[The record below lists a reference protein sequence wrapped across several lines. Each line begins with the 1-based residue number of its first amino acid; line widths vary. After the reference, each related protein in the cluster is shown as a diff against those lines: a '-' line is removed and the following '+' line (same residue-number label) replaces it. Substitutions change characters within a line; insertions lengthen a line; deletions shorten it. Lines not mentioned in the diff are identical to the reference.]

1 MTLLKRFHLNNDM
14 PPKELKRKLAAILS
28 ADVVGYSRLMGRD
41 EAGTVH
47 RLTAYKQVLTDIIQK
62 HHGRVVDAPG
72 DNLLAEFG
80 SVVDAVQSAIMIQSN
95 IQTKNEMLPKNQQ
108 MPFRIGVNLGDVIID
123 GDRIY
128 GDGVNVAARLESLAL
143 AGGICISGSAYDQIE
158 NKLKFGCTFLGK
170 RKLKNIDRPVP
181 VYRIELDATGDN
193 CQMGAR
199 KSGFPKSLVVGGGL
213 FLLLLLGAAFFLWVE
228 AHRPQKFNAANEPIG
243 QVITAASRKA
253 SIAVLPLK
261 NLSGDPE
268 QEYFNDGI
276 TNDIITDLSRFGDL
290 LVIASNTVFSY
301 KRKAITI
308 AEIGKELG
316 VRYVLEGSVQKTAD
330 SVRIN
335 VQLIDAT
342 SNKHI
347 WAERYTRDLEDIFRL
362 QDDIVQAIVA
372 NLALSISTAER
383 HRVLNKK
390 SENLQAYD
398 YVLKGYGLFYNRT
411 RGGTNKAANMFLK
424 AIELDP
430 SYTAG
435 YVGLGRV
442 YERKVGQGWSEFPEQ
457 ALQRAEALARKA
469 LELNQ
474 FDASAHGLLGAVYA
488 FQGQY
493 GLAVG
498 ALQRA
503 ITLNPNHA
511 RSYHTLGWVLL
522 WSGRVDEAVTAL
534 EMSLRLDESSPR
546 NTWSLLGTAY
556 YLQGRYEAAQV
567 VLEKGVV
574 KQPDYIGNHVVLAAT
589 YARMGRN
596 EEASRTAANVLRFD
610 PFFETA
616 SYGTGFTNEKDR
628 DDIVAGL
635 RKAGLN

>member
-1 MTLLKRFHLNNDM
+1 M
-14 PPKELKRKLAAILS
+14 
-28 ADVVGYSRLMGRD
+28 
-41 EAGTVH
+41 
-47 RLTAYKQVLTDIIQK
+47 
-62 HHGRVVDAPG
+62 
-72 DNLLAEFG
+72 
-80 SVVDAVQSAIMIQSN
+80 
-95 IQTKNEMLPKNQQ
+95 
-108 MPFRIGVNLGDVIID
+108 
-123 GDRIY
+123 
-128 GDGVNVAARLESLAL
+128 
-143 AGGICISGSAYDQIE
+143 
-158 NKLKFGCTFLGK
+158 
-170 RKLKNIDRPVP
+170 
-181 VYRIELDATGDN
+181 
-193 CQMGAR
+193 
-199 KSGFPKSLVVGGGL
+199 
-213 FLLLLLGAAFFLWVE
+213 LLLGTALFLWVE
-228 AHRPQKFNAANEPIG
+228 AHRPQKFNATNEPIG

-301 KRKAITI
+301 KGRSITI
-308 AEIGKELG
+308 AEIGKELS
-316 VRYVLEGSVQKTAD
+316 VRYVLEGSVQKTTD

-335 VQLIDAT
+335 VQLIDAA
-342 SNKHI
+342 SNNHI
-347 WAERYTRDLEDIFRL
+347 WAERFTRDLEDIFKL

-390 SENLQAYD
+390 SENLQAYE

-411 RGGTNKAANMFLK
+411 REGTNKAANMFSR

-457 ALQRAEALARKA
+457 ALQRAETLARKA

-493 GLAVG
+493 GLAVS

-522 WSGRVDEAVTAL
+522 WSGRVDEAMTAL

-589 YARMGRN
+589 YARLGRN
-596 EEASRTAANVLRFD
+596 EEASQTAANVRRFD

-616 SYGTGFTNEKDR
+616 SYGTGFTNKRDR
-628 DDIVAGL
+628 DDIIAGL

>member
-1 MTLLKRFHLNNDM
+1 M

-47 RLTAYKQVLTDIIQK
+47 RLTAYKQVLSEVIQK

-80 SVVDAVQSAIMIQSN
+80 SVVNAVQSAITIQSA
-95 IQTKNEMLPKNQQ
+95 IQTKNEKLQKKQQ
-108 MPFRIGVNLGDVIID
+108 MTFRIGINLGDVIID

-128 GDGVNVAARLESLAL
+128 GDGVNVAARMESLAE

-158 NKLKFGCTFLGK
+158 NKFKFGCTFLGE
-170 RKLKNIDRPVP
+170 RKVKNIDRPVP
-181 VYRIELDATGDN
+181 VYRIESDGTGN
-193 CQMGAR
+193 HCQMGAR
-199 KSGFPKSLVVGGGL
+199 KSGFPKSLIAGGAISI
-213 FLLLLLGAAFFLWVE
+213 LLLLGAAFLLWVD
-228 AHRPQKFNAANEPIG
+228 AHRPLGFKADDSPID

-301 KRKAITI
+301 KGKAITLV
-308 AEIGKELG
+308 EVGRELG
-316 VRYVLEGSVQKTAD
+316 VRYILEGSVQKTTD

-335 VQLIDAT
+335 VQLIDAAS
-342 SNKHI
+342 SNHI
-347 WAERYTRDLEDIFRL
+347 WAERYTRGLKDIFKL
-362 QDDIVQAIVA
+362 QDDIVQAIVG
-372 NLALSISTAER
+372 NLTLSITTAER

-390 SENLQAYD
+390 SENLEAYD
-398 YVLKGYGLFYNRT
+398 YVLKGYGLFYSRT
-411 RGGTNKAANMFLK
+411 REGTNKAAEMFSK

-430 SYTAG
+430 RYTAA
-435 YVGLGRV
+435 YVGMGRV

-457 ALQRAEALARKA
+457 SLQRAEALARKA

-503 ITLNPNHA
+503 IALNPNHA

-534 EMSLRLDESSPR
+534 EMSLRLDGSSPR

-556 YLQGRYEAAQV
+556 YLQGRYEAARL
-567 VLEKGVV
+567 VLEKGIV
-574 KQPDYIGNHVVLAAT
+574 KQPDYIGNYVVLSAT
-589 YARMGRN
+589 YARMGHN
-596 EEASRTAANVLRFD
+596 EEASQAAANVRRFD

-616 SYGTGFTNEKDR
+616 SYGTGFTNKRDR
-628 DDIVAGL
+628 DEIIAGL
-635 RKAGLN
+635 RKAGLK

>member
-1 MTLLKRFHLNNDM
+1 M
-14 PPKELKRKLAAILS
+14 PTNVLKRKLAAILS

-41 EAGTVH
+41 EAATVY
-47 RLTAYKQVLTDIIQK
+47 RLTTYKQVLADIIQSC
-62 HHGRVVDAPG
+62 HGRVVDAPG

-80 SVVDAVQSAIMIQSN
+80 SVVDAVHSAITIQSAIQA
-95 IQTKNEMLPKNQQ
+95 KNEKLQKNQQ
-108 MPFRIGVNLGDVIID
+108 MTFRIGINLGDVIID

-128 GDGVNVAARLESLAL
+128 GDGVNVAARLESLAE
-143 AGGICISGSAYDQIE
+143 AGGICISGSAYDQIV
-158 NKLKFGCTFLGK
+158 NKLEFGCTFLGK
-170 RKLKNIDRPVP
+170 RKVKNIDRPVP
-181 VYRIELDATGDN
+181 VYRIESDSTKDH
-193 CQMGAR
+193 CQMVAV
-199 KSGFPKSLVVGGGL
+199 KSGFPKSLVVGGAL
-213 FLLLLLGAAFFLWVE
+213 FALLIFGAAFFLWVD
-228 AHRPQKFNAANEPIG
+228 AHRPHKFNVDRSSID

-276 TNDIITDLSRFGDL
+276 TNDIITDLSRFGEL

-301 KRKAITI
+301 KGKTMTI
-308 AEIGKELG
+308 AEVGKELG
-316 VRYVLEGSVQKTAD
+316 VRYVLEGSVQKTAN
-330 SVRIN
+330 SLRIN

-342 SNKHI
+342 SSNHI
-347 WAERYTRDLEDIFRL
+347 WAERYTRDLKDIFRL
-362 QDDIVQAIVA
+362 QDDIVQAIVT

-390 SENLQAYD
+390 SENFEAYD
-398 YVLKGYGLFYNRT
+398 FVLKGYGLFYNRT
-411 RGGTNKAANMFLK
+411 REGTNKAADMFSK
-424 AIELDP
+424 ALELDP
-430 SYTAG
+430 NYTAG
-435 YVGLGRV
+435 YIGLGRV

-457 ALQRAEALARKA
+457 ALKRAEALARKA

-474 FDASAHGLLGAVYA
+474 LDASAHGLLGAVYA

-493 GLAVG
+493 GLAVS

-556 YLQGRYEAAQV
+556 YLQGRYEAARV

-589 YARMGRN
+589 YARLGRN
-596 EEASRTAANVLRFD
+596 EEASQTAANVRRFD

-616 SYGTGFTNEKDR
+616 SYGTGFTNKSDR
-628 DDIVAGL
+628 EDIIAGL